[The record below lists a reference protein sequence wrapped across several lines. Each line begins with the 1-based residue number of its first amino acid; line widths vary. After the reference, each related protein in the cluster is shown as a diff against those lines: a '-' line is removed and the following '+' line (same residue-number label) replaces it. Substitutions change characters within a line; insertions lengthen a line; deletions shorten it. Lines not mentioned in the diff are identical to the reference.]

1 VSEVA
6 FEVRRGAYYDS
17 VVLMQLQRALAELPL
32 VEDAGVVMATPANLE
47 LLQQNSLLPGQA
59 QAGPDDLLIVVRAGS
74 RPEAQAALGQVDA
87 LLARRRATV
96 DQAYRPRS
104 LSAAVKQLPE
114 AGWVLISVPGRY
126 AAGVAREA
134 LDLKRHVFLYSDN
147 VSLEDEAALK
157 QSAREAGL
165 LVMGPDCGTAV
176 LNGVGFGFANRVRRG
191 NIGLVAASGT
201 GLQAVTTHIHRL
213 GRGISQA
220 IGTGGRDLKAEI
232 GGITTLQGLDLLARD
247 PETRVIVLISKPP
260 DAQVTQRVLALARS
274 CGKPVVVQ
282 FMGFAPPGSRIGNLH
297 FAASLAQAAELAVGL
312 AGAGSNGGARGGPDP
327 VADGSSA
334 AGMAPRAGSGG
345 PPAASGA
352 STNGRRYLRGLF
364 AGGTLAGEALRGL
377 QTLLG
382 PIESNLGGSQPAG
395 RPASP
400 GHLLLDL
407 GGDEFTVGRLHPM
420 LDNDLRLRQFRQAA
434 ADPEVALILMDVVLG
449 EGAHPDPA
457 SEWAPAISEALRQR
471 SVEVVVLLVGT
482 EADPQGLPQQR
493 QRLAQAGAAVY
504 EETEAALEHVL
515 RSLSPELE
523 LPGAPVTL
531 PNGVAAI
538 NVGLESFYESLLAQ
552 SAQAVQVDWRPPAGG
567 DERMMALLER
577 MRAKA

>member
-17 VVLMQLQRALAELPL
+17 VVLMQLQRALAELHL
-32 VEDAGVVMATPANLE
+32 VEDAGVVMATGANLE

-74 RPEAQAALGQVDA
+74 QAEAQAALGQVDA
-87 LLARRRATV
+87 LLARRPAAV
-96 DQAYRPRS
+96 GQSYRPRS
-104 LSAAVKQLPE
+104 LAAALRQLPE

-126 AAGVAREA
+126 AAGMAREA

-157 QSAREAGL
+157 RSAREAGL

-191 NIGLVAASGT
+191 DIGLVAASGT

-247 PETRVIVLISKPP
+247 PATRVIVLISKPP
-260 DAQVTQRVLALARS
+260 DAQVTQQVLALARR
-274 CGKPVVVQ
+274 CRKPVVVQ

-297 FAASLAQAAELAVGL
+297 FATSLAQAAELAVAL
-312 AGAGSNGGARGGPDP
+312 AGAGSDDGAPGGPDP
-327 VADGSSA
+327 AADGSSA
-334 AGMAPRAGSGG
+334 SGM
-345 PPAASGA
+345 PPAASGTSA
-352 STNGRRYLRGLF
+352 NGRRYLRGLF

-382 PIESNLGGSQPAG
+382 PVQSNLGGSQPGEPVRDICSWIWG
-395 RPASP
+395 RTSSP
-400 GHLLLDL
+400 WVVCTPCSTTICGC
-407 GGDEFTVGRLHPM
+407 GGFAR
-420 LDNDLRLRQFRQAA
+420 
-434 ADPEVALILMDVVLG
+434 
-449 EGAHPDPA
+449 
-457 SEWAPAISEALRQR
+457 
-471 SVEVVVLLVGT
+471 
-482 EADPQGLPQQR
+482 
-493 QRLAQAGAAVY
+493 
-504 EETEAALEHVL
+504 
-515 RSLSPELE
+515 
-523 LPGAPVTL
+523 
-531 PNGVAAI
+531 
-538 NVGLESFYESLLAQ
+538 
-552 SAQAVQVDWRPPAGG
+552 RPPI
-567 DERMMALLER
+567 RR
-577 MRAKA
+577 WR

>member
-1 VSEVA
+1 MSEVA

-74 RPEAQAALGQVDA
+74 RAEAEAALSQVDA
-87 LLARRRATV
+87 LLARRPAAV
-96 DQAYRPRS
+96 DQSYRPRS

-157 QSAREAGL
+157 HSAREVGL

-312 AGAGSNGGARGGPDP
+312 AGAGSDGEARGGPDP
-327 VADGSSA
+327 VAD
-334 AGMAPRAGSGG
+334 
-345 PPAASGA
+345 
-352 STNGRRYLRGLF
+352 
-364 AGGTLAGEALRGL
+364 
-377 QTLLG
+377 
-382 PIESNLGGSQPAG
+382 
-395 RPASP
+395 
-400 GHLLLDL
+400 
-407 GGDEFTVGRLHPM
+407 
-420 LDNDLRLRQFRQAA
+420 
-434 ADPEVALILMDVVLG
+434 
-449 EGAHPDPA
+449 
-457 SEWAPAISEALRQR
+457 
-471 SVEVVVLLVGT
+471 
-482 EADPQGLPQQR
+482 
-493 QRLAQAGAAVY
+493 
-504 EETEAALEHVL
+504 
-515 RSLSPELE
+515 
-523 LPGAPVTL
+523 
-531 PNGVAAI
+531 
-538 NVGLESFYESLLAQ
+538 
-552 SAQAVQVDWRPPAGG
+552 
-567 DERMMALLER
+567 
-577 MRAKA
+577 

>member
-1 VSEVA
+1 MSEAA

-17 VVLMQLQRALAELPL
+17 VVLMQLQRALAELPQ

-74 RPEAQAALGQVDA
+74 KAEAQAALGQVDA
-87 LLARRRATV
+87 LLARRPAAV
-96 DQAYRPRS
+96 DQSYRPRS
-104 LSAAVKQLPE
+104 LAGALKLLPE

-147 VSLEDEAALK
+147 VSLQEEATLK
-157 QSAREAGL
+157 HAAREAGL
-165 LVMGPDCGTAV
+165 LVMGPDCGTAM
-176 LNGVGFGFANRVRRG
+176 LNGIGFGFANRVRRG
-191 NIGLVAASGT
+191 DIGLVAASGT

-247 PETRVIVLISKPP
+247 PATRVIVLISKPP
-260 DAQVTQRVLALARS
+260 DAQVTQQVLALARGS
-274 CGKPVVVQ
+274 RKPVVVQ

-297 FAASLAQAAELAVGL
+297 FATSLAQAAELAVEL
-312 AGAGSNGGARGGPDP
+312 AGAGSDGGAQGT
-327 VADGSSA
+327 VV
-334 AGMAPRAGSGG
+334 SGAESVTTLG
-345 PPAASGA
+345 KGAEWAPAASKTPA
-352 STNGRRYLRGLF
+352 HGRRYLRGLF

-382 PIESNLGGSQPAG
+382 PVQSNLGGSPPVG

-400 GHLLLDL
+400 GHQLLDL
-407 GGDEFTVGRLHPM
+407 GEDEFTVGRLHPM
-420 LDNDLRLRQFRQAA
+420 LDNDLRLRRFRQEA

-457 SEWAPAISEALRQR
+457 SEWAPAISEALGQR

-482 EADPQGLPQQR
+482 EDDPQGLPQQR

-515 RSLSPELE
+515 RSLSPEFQ
-523 LPGAPVTL
+523 LPGVPVSL
-531 PNGVAAI
+531 PDGVAAI
-538 NVGLESFYESLLAQ
+538 NIGLESFYESLLAQ
-552 SAQAVQVDWRPPAGG
+552 GAGAVQVDWRPPAGG

-577 MRAKA
+577 MKAKA

>member
-32 VEDAGVVMATPANLE
+32 VEDAGVVMATGANLE

-59 QAGPDDLLIVVRAGS
+59 QAGPDDLLIVVRAGT
-74 RPEAQAALGQVDA
+74 PAEAQAALGQVDA
-87 LLARRRATV
+87 LLARRRAAV

-104 LSAAVKQLPE
+104 LAAALKQLPE

-157 QSAREAGL
+157 HSAREVGL

-247 PETRVIVLISKPP
+247 PATQVIVLISKPP
-260 DAQVTQRVLALARS
+260 DAQVAQQVLALARS
-274 CGKPVVVQ
+274 CGKPVVVH

-312 AGAGSNGGARGGPDP
+312 AGAGSNGGARGGPNP

-334 AGMAPRAGSGG
+334 SGMPPRAGRGG
-345 PPAASGA
+345 PPAATKTSA
-352 STNGRRYLRGLF
+352 NGRRYLRGLF

-382 PIESNLGGSQPAG
+382 PVQSNLGGSQPPG

-420 LDNDLRLRQFRQAA
+420 LDNDLRLRRFRQEA

-482 EADPQGLPQQR
+482 EDDPQGLPQQR
-493 QRLAQAGAAVY
+493 QRLARAGAAVY

-515 RSLSPELE
+515 RSLSPEFQ
-523 LPGAPVTL
+523 LPGAPVAL
-531 PNGVAAI
+531 PDELAAI
-538 NVGLESFYESLLAQ
+538 NIGLESFYESLLAQ
-552 SAQAVQVDWRPPAGG
+552 GARAVQVEWRPPAGG

-577 MRAKA
+577 MKAKA

>member
-74 RPEAQAALGQVDA
+74 LVEAQAALGQVDA
-87 LLARRRATV
+87 LLARRRAAV

-395 RPASP
+395 RQASP

>member
-17 VVLMQLQRALAELPL
+17 VVLMQLQRALAELPP

-47 LLQQNSLLPGQA
+47 LLQQNALLPGQA

-74 RPEAQAALGQVDA
+74 RAEAQAALGQVDA
-87 LLARRRATV
+87 LLARRPAAV

-104 LSAAVKQLPE
+104 LAGALKLLPE

-147 VSLEDEAALK
+147 VSLQEEAALK
-157 QSAREAGL
+157 HAAREAGL

-176 LNGVGFGFANRVRRG
+176 LNGIGFGFANRVRRG
-191 NIGLVAASGT
+191 DIGLVAASGT

-213 GRGISQA
+213 GGGVSQA

-232 GGITTLQGLDLLARD
+232 GGITTLQGLDLLVRD
-247 PETRVIVLISKPP
+247 PATRVIVLISKPP
-260 DAQVTQRVLALARS
+260 DAQVTQQVLALARQS
-274 CGKPVVVQ
+274 RKPVVVQ
-282 FMGFAPPGSRIGNLH
+282 FMGFSPPGSRIGNLH
-297 FAASLAQAAELAVGL
+297 FATSLAQAAELAVEL
-312 AGAGSNGGARGGPDP
+312 AGGSPEGGARGAADSTVPESGTSGVARGTAEP
-327 VADGSSA
+327 VDSGS
-334 AGMAPRAGSGG
+334 
-345 PPAASGA
+345 AS
-352 STNGRRYLRGLF
+352 NGRRYLRGLF

-382 PIESNLGGSQPAG
+382 PVQSNLGGSQPIG

-407 GGDEFTVGRLHPM
+407 GEDEFTVGRLHPM
-420 LDNDLRLRQFRQAA
+420 LDNDLRLRRFRQEA

-482 EADPQGLPQQR
+482 EDDPQGLPQQR

-515 RSLSPELE
+515 RSLSPELQ
-523 LPGAPVTL
+523 LPGAPVAL
-531 PNGVAAI
+531 PDEVAAI

-552 SAQAVQVDWRPPAGG
+552 GARAVQVDWRPPAGG

-577 MRAKA
+577 MKAKA